1 MRELVR
7 LRYHL
12 AAELKRNHRPTD
24 LARAAQYLA
33 RFARGRL
40 GGRRLM
46 IADPFAVAL
55 VNVTGLKWASG
66 RMPPLAVQHGASAMT
81 SAEELA
87 APDRLAW
94 TVWLQPRV
102 VSDSTSV

>member
-1 MRELVR
+1 MKLFPPLSDEIESFAWPELFTMMICVG
-7 LRYHL
+7 
-12 AAELKRNHRPTD
+12 LKLP
-24 LARAAQYLA
+24 
-33 RFARGRL
+33 
-40 GGRRLM
+40 

-66 RMPPLAVQHGASAMT
+66 RMPPLAAQHGASAMT